1 MNKDSKHCTRCNVT
15 KPLSQFSYSWQTK
28 DKHCYKCKDCA
39 KERSADW
46 KKRFPDRYAQY
57 KANERKKR
65 TIDPIPTMLI
75 SAKSRAKK
83 KGWIFN
89 LKREDIKMP
98 ILCPIFGITLKTG
111 LGKLVPE
118 SPSLDR
124 INSSLG
130 YVSGNVR
137 IISHRANTIKSNA
150 TAQELFL
157 VADDLRRIVSQ

>member
-1 MNKDSKHCTRCNVT
+1 
-15 KPLSQFSYSWQTK
+15 
-28 DKHCYKCKDCA
+28 
-39 KERSADW
+39 
-46 KKRFPDRYAQY
+46 
-57 KANERKKR
+57 
-65 TIDPIPTMLI
+65 MLI

-83 KGWIFN
+83 KGWVFN

-98 ILCPIFGITLKTG
+98 ILCPIFGIRLKTG
-111 LGKLVPE
+111 LGKLLPE

-157 VADDLRRIVSQ
+157 VADDLRRIVS